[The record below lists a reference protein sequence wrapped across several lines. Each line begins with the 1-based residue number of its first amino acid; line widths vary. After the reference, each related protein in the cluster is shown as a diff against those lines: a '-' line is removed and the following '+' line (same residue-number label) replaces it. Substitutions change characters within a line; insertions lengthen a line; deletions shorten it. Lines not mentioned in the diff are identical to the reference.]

1 MPGAAFG
8 PKRICALRLMRLA
21 VKEMVICPAA
31 ALEGSYLDMDLL
43 LVCGGLRTPL
53 KDTPGLSRLLQL
65 ADERGIALAGL
76 WNGAWFLGKAGL
88 LDGHQC
94 AVHPE
99 NRASLTEVA
108 RNSVLTAESYILDRN
123 RLTAAARPVLS
134 T

>member
-31 ALEGSYLDMDLL
+31 GLEGSYLDMDLL

-76 WNGAWFLGKAGL
+76 WMAPG
-88 LDGHQC
+88 
-94 AVHPE
+94 
-99 NRASLTEVA
+99 SSA
-108 RNSVLTAESYILDRN
+108 RLACWMGTNALCTRKIALR
-123 RLTAAARPVLS
+123 
-134 T
+134 